1 MGNSNFPASKLIKY
15 WHEVTAD
22 STTYHGKS
30 ISSHLIFLV
39 KSFRIINET
48 EAGKTKFMS
57 SLYWQVSPTLP
68 LFKAANTPGSFNR
81 VSLAFTILGLLDLIY
96 SCADLAEKWRPE
108 NGKISFKK
116 NLDLFMWQK
125 WKMPTPGERIN
136 MKEREDIMR
145 MSLFPWGFQFTLES
159 VTQLTHRVLFPESLR
174 NKEECKKTIVTRRI
188 QTVELLQQEIAE
200 KNPECRV

>member
-1 MGNSNFPASKLIKY
+1 
-15 WHEVTAD
+15 
-22 STTYHGKS
+22 
-30 ISSHLIFLV
+30 
-39 KSFRIINET
+39 
-48 EAGKTKFMS
+48 MS
-57 SLYWQVSPTLP
+57 SLYWQVSPTPP

-108 NGKISFKK
+108 NGKISFQK

-136 MKEREDIMR
+136 MKEREDVMR

-159 VTQLTHRVLFPESLR
+159 VTQLTHRVLFPETLR